1 MSSIQPS
8 YSELINH
15 WNLDQSITFLN
26 HGSFGAAPKE
36 VLEQQHQ
43 FRMQLENQPLRFFMR
58 ELPDLHVTTLQ
69 KLGTFLKCNQQ
80 DLVFVKNAT
89 EGVNTVLSSIPWKKN
104 DRVLITNHGYQAC
117 KNALLINAQRYG
129 FEVDEV
135 QVPYPYV
142 SEDEIINA
150 VLNGVKPNT
159 RLVMIDHI
167 SSPTAL
173 FFPVEKIAAALKG
186 TQTELLVDGAHAPGM
201 IPIHP
206 SETGAQYYTGNCHKW
221 LCAPKGAAF
230 LWVDPSCQ
238 DFMFPL
244 NISMINVRTQGFQ
257 DRFYWG
263 GTQDVSPY
271 LAIPKAIE
279 VLPEIT
285 GLYWSQMMDQN
296 RSMAREVTQM
306 ISDLLDQPVPSPL
319 ETVTNMCAIPI
330 PKLTK
335 SVLPGTFDPLQDTLY
350 HDYKIEIP
358 VINFGIQNQRFI
370 RFSCFVYNQKSQY
383 DYLAEVLEKE
393 LKIS

>member
-150 VLNGVKPNT
+150 VLNGVKPE
-159 RLVMIDHI
+159 RYGADQFAVEIRRDAHRHFKRHRGGDRMGHGADAAGSRSEAHGVQRR
-167 SSPTAL
+167 PAL
-173 FFPVEKIAAALKG
+173 KHAIHSAVLHAAALG
-186 TQTELLVDGAHAPGM
+186 VGDPALVNLHAEGHQP
-201 IPIHP
+201 
-206 SETGAQYYTGNCHKW
+206 AD
-221 LCAPKGAAF
+221 A
-230 LWVDPSCQ
+230 
-238 DFMFPL
+238 
-244 NISMINVRTQGFQ
+244 R
-257 DRFYWG
+257 DRVEF
-263 GTQDVSPY
+263 
-271 LAIPKAIE
+271 
-279 VLPEIT
+279 
-285 GLYWSQMMDQN
+285 
-296 RSMAREVTQM
+296 
-306 ISDLLDQPVPSPL
+306 
-319 ETVTNMCAIPI
+319 
-330 PKLTK
+330 
-335 SVLPGTFDPLQDTLY
+335 
-350 HDYKIEIP
+350 
-358 VINFGIQNQRFI
+358 NQRLGHLLPLL
-370 RFSCFVYNQKSQY
+370 RSLRPVT
-383 DYLAEVLEKE
+383 
-393 LKIS
+393 